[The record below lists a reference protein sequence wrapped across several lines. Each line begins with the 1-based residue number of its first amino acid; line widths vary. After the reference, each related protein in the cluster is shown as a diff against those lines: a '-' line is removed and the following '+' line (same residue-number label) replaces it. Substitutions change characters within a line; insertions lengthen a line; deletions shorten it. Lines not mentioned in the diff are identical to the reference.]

1 MAIASP
7 CISVCK
13 MDEVSGMC
21 LGCKRTV
28 QEIAMWLYYSE
39 NEKEQVIKSLEKRAQ
54 PQPPC

>member
-1 MAIASP
+1 
-7 CISVCK
+7 